1 MKDFSILL
9 YEDMHEA
16 GKDLLKEKA
25 EIFFARSFEE
35 ASLIKEVRE
44 MDGIIIRANGKV
56 SRILMDSAPKLK
68 VIGRHGVGVENIDLE
83 AATEKGIWVVNT
95 PDANDT
101 SVAEHFFGLA
111 LMLSKMLKKADIA
124 LHEGRFEA
132 RYQYIGRELHGKTLG
147 ILGFGKIG
155 RAIGRIGHK
164 GFDMRILYYD
174 AIRYEEVEKEI
185 KAVKVS
191 LEEVLSQSD
200 YISINL
206 PMLPETKGLLKER
219 EFGLMKPSAYI
230 INLARGPIW
239 DEKSLYSV
247 LKEGRIA
254 GAASDVYEV
263 EPATK
268 DHPLLQLENFIG
280 TPHMAA
286 HTDEALRRMSLVA
299 EDVIRVLEGKAPVH
313 PVNQPKRGM
322 KGEKVTDLRIYQEL
336 CKGVDECGICIY
348 ACPKEVFKP
357 SETLNQKGYK
367 LPEVVNEDQCTQ
379 CENCMIFC
387 PDLAIVVSGEK
398 LRRRAKK

>member
-1 MKDFSILL
+1 MKNFKILL
-9 YEDMHEA
+9 YEDMHDF
-16 GKDLLKEKA
+16 GKAVLTEKA
-25 EIFFARSFEE
+25 EIFFATSFEE
-35 ASLIKEVRE
+35 SSLIKEVRE

-56 SRILMDSAPKLK
+56 SRKLMESAPKLK

-95 PDANDT
+95 PDANDI

-124 LHEGRFEA
+124 LREGRWEI
-132 RYQYIGRELHGKTLG
+132 RYQYIGKELHGKTLG
-147 ILGFGKIG
+147 ILGFGRIG
-155 RAIGRIGHK
+155 RSVGRIGHK
-164 GFDMRILYYD
+164 GFDMKVLYYD
-174 AIRYEEVEKEI
+174 AIRYKEVEKEI
-185 KAVKVS
+185 KALKMS

-206 PMLPETKGLLKER
+206 PMLPETKGLLKAR
-219 EFGLMKPSAYI
+219 EFSLMKPSSYI

-239 DEKSLYSV
+239 DEKALYTA
-247 LKEGRIA
+247 LKEGSIA

-299 EDVIRVLEGKAPVH
+299 EDVIRVLEGKVPVH
-313 PVNQPKRGM
+313 PVNPVVGK
-322 KGEKVTDLRIYQEL
+322 
-336 CKGVDECGICIY
+336 
-348 ACPKEVFKP
+348 
-357 SETLNQKGYK
+357 K
-367 LPEVVNEDQCTQ
+367 L
-379 CENCMIFC
+379 
-387 PDLAIVVSGEK
+387 S
-398 LRRRAKK
+398 

>member
-1 MKDFSILL
+1 MKKFKILL
-9 YEDMHEA
+9 YEDMHDV
-16 GKDLLKEKA
+16 GKALLAEKA
-25 EIFFARSFEE
+25 EIFFATSFEE
-35 ASLIKEVRE
+35 SSLIKEVKE

-56 SRILMDSAPKLK
+56 TRKMMGSAPNLK

-83 AATEKGIWVVNT
+83 AAAEKGIWVVNT

-124 LHEGRFEA
+124 LREGRFEA

-147 ILGFGKIG
+147 ILGFGRIG
-155 RAIGRIGHK
+155 RAVGRIGHK
-164 GFDMRILYYD
+164 GFDMKVLYYD

-185 KAVKVS
+185 KALKKS

-206 PMLPETKGLLKER
+206 PMLPETKGLLKAR
-219 EFGLMKPSAYI
+219 EFGLMKPSSYI

-239 DEKSLYSV
+239 DEKALYSV

-299 EDVIRVLEGKAPVH
+299 EDVIRVLKGRIPVY
-313 PVNQPKRGM
+313 PVNPVVG
-322 KGEKVTDLRIYQEL
+322 LR
-336 CKGVDECGICIY
+336 
-348 ACPKEVFKP
+348 
-357 SETLNQKGYK
+357 S
-367 LPEVVNEDQCTQ
+367 
-379 CENCMIFC
+379 
-387 PDLAIVVSGEK
+387 
-398 LRRRAKK
+398 R

>member
-1 MKDFSILL
+1 MVLL
-9 YEDMHEA
+9 YEDMHEV
-16 GKDLLKEKA
+16 GKALLREKT
-25 EIFFARSFEE
+25 ELLFAHSLEE

-206 PMLPETKGLLKER
+206 PMLPETKGLLKEK

-313 PVNQPKRGM
+313 PVNQPK
-322 KGEKVTDLRIYQEL
+322 L
-336 CKGVDECGICIY
+336 CRK
-348 ACPKEVFKP
+348 
-357 SETLNQKGYK
+357 
-367 LPEVVNEDQCTQ
+367 
-379 CENCMIFC
+379 
-387 PDLAIVVSGEK
+387 
-398 LRRRAKK
+398 

>member
-1 MKDFSILL
+1 MKNFSILL

-16 GKDLLKEKA
+16 GKALLKEKA

-44 MDGIIIRANGKV
+44 IDGIIIRANGKV
-56 SRILMDSAPKLK
+56 SRILMDSAPKLR

-200 YISINL
+200 YMSINL
-206 PMLPETKGLLKER
+206 PMLPETKGLLKEK

-322 KGEKVTDLRIYQEL
+322 E
-336 CKGVDECGICIY
+336 
-348 ACPKEVFKP
+348 
-357 SETLNQKGYK
+357 
-367 LPEVVNEDQCTQ
+367 
-379 CENCMIFC
+379 
-387 PDLAIVVSGEK
+387 
-398 LRRRAKK
+398 RRLK

>member
-1 MKDFSILL
+1 MKKFKILL
-9 YEDMHEA
+9 YEDMHDV
-16 GKDLLKEKA
+16 GKVLLSEKA
-25 EIFFARSFEE
+25 EIFFATSFEE
-35 ASLIKEVRE
+35 PSLIKEVKE

-56 SRILMDSAPKLK
+56 SRKLMESAPKLK

-95 PDANDT
+95 PDANDI

-124 LHEGRFEA
+124 LREGRWEV
-132 RYQYIGRELHGKTLG
+132 RYQYIGKELHGKTLG
-147 ILGFGKIG
+147 ILGFGRIG
-155 RAIGRIGHK
+155 RSVGRIGHK
-164 GFDMRILYYD
+164 GFDMKVLYYD

-185 KAVKVS
+185 KALKMS

-206 PMLPETKGLLKER
+206 PMLPETKGLLKAR
-219 EFGLMKPSAYI
+219 EFSLMKPSSYI

-239 DEKSLYSV
+239 DEKALYSA
-247 LKEGRIA
+247 LKEGSIA

-268 DHPLLQLENFIG
+268 NHPLLQLENFIG

-299 EDVIRVLEGKAPVH
+299 EDIIRVLEGKAPVH
-313 PVNQPKRGM
+313 PVNPVVG
-322 KGEKVTDLRIYQEL
+322 
-336 CKGVDECGICIY
+336 
-348 ACPKEVFKP
+348 
-357 SETLNQKGYK
+357 QKSK
-367 LPEVVNEDQCTQ
+367 
-379 CENCMIFC
+379 
-387 PDLAIVVSGEK
+387 
-398 LRRRAKK
+398 